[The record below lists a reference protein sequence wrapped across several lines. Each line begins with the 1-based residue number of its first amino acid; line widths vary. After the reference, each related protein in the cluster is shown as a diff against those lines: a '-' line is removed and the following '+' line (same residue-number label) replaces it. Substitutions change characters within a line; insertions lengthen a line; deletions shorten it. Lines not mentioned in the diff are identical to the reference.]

1 MDAKILVPTP
11 RVGTIVKTP
20 HGDAHSKKKA
30 LSASAD
36 SAFLTSACQ
45 ALGNPYSARLLLT
58 TSYTSADSL
67 PEARIRSSSAFISA

>member
-1 MDAKILVPTP
+1 MHAKAEHWHDSQNTARRRTLP
-11 RVGTIVKTP
+11 
-20 HGDAHSKKKA
+20 KKA

>member
-20 HGDAHSKKKA
+20 HGDAHSKKA